1 MLGWRQLY
9 DASRS
14 SRSSGS
20 KSGGKKRR
28 TRVDNIKA
36 RHSCC
41 VRVKLDKHFFSLFAP
56 VVKFPP
62 SAVVV
67 SHPGPFRENYMLA
80 KSLVWQ

>member
-1 MLGWRQLY
+1 MLGCWRQLY

-41 VRVKLDKHFFSLFAP
+41 VRVKLDENFF
-56 VVKFPP
+56 
-62 SAVVV
+62 
-67 SHPGPFRENYMLA
+67 
-80 KSLVWQ
+80 